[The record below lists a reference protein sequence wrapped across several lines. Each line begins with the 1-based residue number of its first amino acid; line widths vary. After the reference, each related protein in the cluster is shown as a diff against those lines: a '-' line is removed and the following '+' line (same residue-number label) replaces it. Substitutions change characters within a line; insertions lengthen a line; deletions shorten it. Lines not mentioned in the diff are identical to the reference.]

1 MRRTDALPAGD
12 NFPMTDSLQT
22 HKPLATTKR
31 TRVSARQKREW
42 LDGYVLVAPAIIL
55 FVLLVV
61 YPMFSTVYLSLI
73 DYGLTDARIRFVG
86 LGNFVDLTQ
95 DAVFWRSLRNNL
107 TILVVSVIV
116 QVGLGLILAAL
127 IDRGIRWGKGLARTL
142 NFAPVVMSAVAVG
155 ILWQLIYDPTVGL
168 ANHFVRAIGLTPPT
182 QGWLGDPNI
191 VIYSIL
197 VVACWQYTG
206 YVMIIILAGMQ
217 SVSQELYEAAEI
229 DGATELR
236 KFFHITLPSIRN
248 VNIAVI
254 LITMI
259 GAIKVFDL
267 VYILT
272 RGGPANASQVMGTYI
287 YYNAFTV
294 NQAGYASAISV
305 VLLVFALVLGFLQ
318 LRLSYRP
325 REDA

>member
-1 MRRTDALPAGD
+1 MTNSLSPANSHNTAHG
-12 NFPMTDSLQT
+12 
-22 HKPLATTKR
+22 KR
-31 TRVSARQKREW
+31 KGVSARQRREW
-42 LDGYVLVAPAIIL
+42 LDGYLLVAPALIL

-61 YPMFSTVYLSLI
+61 YPMLNTVYLSLF
-73 DYGLTDARIRFVG
+73 DYGLTDPRIRFIG
-86 LGNFVDLTQ
+86 FNNFVELTG
-95 DAVFWRSLRNNL
+95 DEVFWRSLRNNA
-107 TILVVSVIV
+107 TILVVSVVV
-116 QVGLGLILAAL
+116 QVGLGIILAAL
-127 IDRGIRWGKGLARTL
+127 IDRGLRWGKSVARTL

-168 ANHFVRAIGLTPPT
+168 ANRLVNLLGLDPPS
-182 QGWLGDPNI
+182 QGWLGDPNL
-191 VIYSIL
+191 VIFSVL

-206 YVMIIILAGMQ
+206 YVLIIVLAGMQ
-217 SVSQELYEAAEI
+217 SVSPELYEAAAI
-229 DGATELR
+229 DGATEMQ
-236 KFFHITLPSIRN
+236 KFFSITLPSIRN
-248 VNIAVI
+248 VIIAVV

-259 GAIKVFDL
+259 GAVKVFDL

-294 NQAGYASAISV
+294 NRAGYASAISV
-305 VLLVFALVLGFLQ
+305 VLLGFALILGFTQ

>member
-1 MRRTDALPAGD
+1 MTNSVQTYDNQSEKPRKRRRA
-12 NFPMTDSLQT
+12 
-22 HKPLATTKR
+22 
-31 TRVSARQKREW
+31 SARQRSEW
-42 LDGYVLVAPAIIL
+42 RDGYMLVAPALIL

-61 YPMFSTVYLSLI
+61 YPMFNTIYLSFFN
-73 DYGLTDARIRFVG
+73 YGLTDARIRFIG
-86 LGNFVDLTQ
+86 ANNFIELMGDE
-95 DAVFWRSLRNNL
+95 VFWRALRNNL
-107 TILVVSVIV
+107 TILIVSVIV
-116 QVGLGLILAAL
+116 QVGVGLILAAL
-127 IDRGIRWGKGLARTL
+127 IDRGIRWGKSIARTL
-142 NFAPVVMSAVAVG
+142 NFVPVVMSAVAVA

-168 ANHFVRAIGLTPPT
+168 ANRFVSLIGLDPPS
-182 QGWLGDPNI
+182 QGWLGDPRI

-217 SVSQELYEAAEI
+217 SVSQELYEAAAI
-229 DGATELR
+229 DGATEIQ
-236 KFFHITLPSIRN
+236 KFFSITLPSIRN

-259 GAIKVFDL
+259 GAVKVFDL

-294 NQAGYASAISV
+294 NRAGYASAISV
-305 VLLVFALVLGFLQ
+305 VLLVFALILGFLQ
-318 LRLSYRP
+318 LRLSVRP
-325 REDA
+325 REAA